1 MAGEGA
7 ASRRELSSPG
17 LDEILGRYAPQD
29 DGKNKHMMKLMEW
42 IRRVSSTKYTR
53 ALEADVARL
62 RAENRALLNSIL
74 GIAGVPPVVVADN
87 DVSPAT
93 GLKPVASKPGAG
105 SSGTRAIGPPRSN
118 VPRNGLVTA
127 AEPKVAPMRRRSWQ
141 QIYRLLE
148 MNSAR
153 KKETGDIL

>member
-1 MAGEGA
+1 
-7 ASRRELSSPG
+7 
-17 LDEILGRYAPQD
+17 
-29 DGKNKHMMKLMEW
+29 MEW

-93 GLKPVASKPGAG
+93 GLKPVALKPAAG
-105 SSGTRAIGPPRSN
+105 SSGTRDWSDEKQRATKRLGHRSGAEGGADAAAVVAADLPVAGNEFGAKERGWRHYLTEATCHSSADDIMRMHWRGSRSKRRARPRW
-118 VPRNGLVTA
+118 L
-127 AEPKVAPMRRRSWQ
+127 RRR
-141 QIYRLLE
+141 
-148 MNSAR
+148 
-153 KKETGDIL
+153 